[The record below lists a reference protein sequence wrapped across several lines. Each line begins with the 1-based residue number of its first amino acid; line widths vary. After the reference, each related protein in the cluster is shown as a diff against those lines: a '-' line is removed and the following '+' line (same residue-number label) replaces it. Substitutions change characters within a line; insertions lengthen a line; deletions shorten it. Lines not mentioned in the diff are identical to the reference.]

1 MLKKLTIFFFFIIFL
16 YILILILFVFF
27 KFLLLVVVLFLGT
40 VPEERYANFLVKE
53 LPNGAGIDFLHL
65 TCVLFSLFPFSNLS
79 DEIVME

>member
-1 MLKKLTIFFFFIIFL
+1 MLKKLTFFFFFFFLL

-53 LPNGAGIDFLHL
+53 LPNGAGIHFLHL